1 MQEEATTSFT
11 IEVQLT
17 FNDMHKWRLADNTK
31 DIFIYNF
38 DRNLN
43 IDTLGIT
50 EICFILQLNLS

>member
-31 DIFIYNF
+31 DIFICNF